1 MLSALALRLSF
12 TDPSI
17 LRIGTRFISSVMIL
31 TYSRF
36 MSIADLPHAECVDR
50 ASAQG
55 RPRDPPGGGPHCAVD
70 LDNLW
75 LPDFLPPGYSPSQRS
90 ANVYKVQLNLVEKSM
105 PLVLHKSLEG
115 SREPCS
121 KSSVLEGFVAKRP
134 PPPADPKR
142 CSS

>member
-1 MLSALALRLSF
+1 MRHPNFVSRSVDSEDRYSIHIERHDLNIF
-12 TDPSI
+12 TKY
-17 LRIGTRFISSVMIL
+17 VN
-31 TYSRF
+31 SRF
-36 MSIADLPHAECVDR
+36 AACWMRPSHVSPG
-50 ASAQG
+50 SAA
-55 RPRDPPGGGPHCAVD
+55 RPPGAGPHCASN

-75 LPDFLPPGYSPSQRS
+75 LPDFCAPGYSPSQRR

-115 SREPCS
+115 SIEPCS
-121 KSSVLEGFVAKRP
+121 KSSVLEGFVAKRT